1 MQPVVN
7 HQKLTE
13 PTHFSEKLHKV
24 VATKYKCKLGDQ
36 HDILNETT
44 MGDETKCRLRKL
56 GDQQDS

>member
-1 MQPVVN
+1 MN
-7 HQKLTE
+7 HQKLIE

-24 VATKYKCKLGDQ
+24 VATQYKCKLGDQ
-36 HDILNETT
+36 RDILNKTT

>member
-1 MQPVVN
+1 MI

-24 VATKYKCKLGDQ
+24 VATQYKCKPGDQ
-36 HDILNETT
+36 HDMLNETT
-44 MGDETKCRLRKL
+44 MGDETKFRLRKL